1 MNKLFSFLVFL
12 VLLIIL
18 IIIIMNIENIEVL
31 ENEINEENINSQK
44 YLDICNHFK
53 EIVDEKDKKLIK
65 SIKRYNE
72 LFKNVVMVYG
82 ILRLIDD
89 ELNIED
95 FEASNMIYRCK
106 KIFDELLFKDL
117 EHNEE

>member
-1 MNKLFSFLVFL
+1 MFSFLVFL

-18 IIIIMNIENIEVL
+18 IIIIIMNIENIEVL
-31 ENEINEENINSQK
+31 ENEINEENINSKK

-82 ILRLIDD
+82 ILRLIDN

-95 FEASNMIYRCK
+95 FEASSMIYRCK
-106 KIFDELLFKDL
+106 KFFDEILFKDL
-117 EHNEE
+117 EHNE

>member
-1 MNKLFSFLVFL
+1 MNKFFSFL

-18 IIIIMNIENIEVL
+18 IIIIIIMNIENIEVL
-31 ENEINEENINSQK
+31 ENNINEENINSKK

-53 EIVDEKDKKLIK
+53 EIVEEKDKKLIK

-82 ILRLIDD
+82 VLRLIDD